1 MNDLVT
7 RSASSAKLYAFT
19 ALAYA
24 MALPGF
30 AMAQSADFDGSTV
43 VTKIVAYT
51 AVGVL
56 ILGALALGRWT
67 LRAMGIIG
75 GK

>member
-1 MNDLVT
+1 MNNHTVAT
-7 RSASSAKLYAFT
+7 RYNSVKANLLMACT
-19 ALAYA
+19 ALAIA
-24 MALPGF
+24 PGF
-30 AMAQSADFDGSTV
+30 AMAADFDGTDV